1 MNSPNDKERELR
13 RRQRELEERE
23 RAIRLRELEAEIN
36 QIEPPVYQTTHHTP
50 QKPRKLTMK
59 KLANIGKFFALVVV
73 TVISLKIA
81 SWLTGVII
89 VAGIAGLGYVFFFK
103 SENRKS

>member
-1 MNSPNDKERELR
+1 MNSPNDKERELQ

-36 QIEPPVYQTTHHTP
+36 HIEPPVYQTTRHDTK
-50 QKPRKLTMK
+50 KPRRLTLK

-81 SWLTGVII
+81 SWLTGIII
-89 VAGIAGLGYVFFFK
+89 VAGIAGLGYVLFFK